1 MRLEINE
8 TYLITTDSWFYAPDG
23 DQYKAVFGTVTSI
36 ETDENMLGIKTN
48 RGSTDWYIIIGN
60 MVVAG
65 CQIHYCI
72 KTKSVSFEPAIQ
84 EIEHE
89 GQLFPTRKATTRI
102 YNADEERGEK

>member
-1 MRLEINE
+1 MKLEANG

-23 DQYKAVFGTVTSI
+23 EQYRAVFGTVTSI

-48 RGSTDWYIIIGN
+48 RGSTNWYIIIGN

-72 KTKSVSFEPAIQ
+72 KTKSASFEPAIC

-89 GQLFPTRKATTRI
+89 GKLFSVRKAITRI
-102 YNADEERGEK
+102 YNADKKYD